1 METVLLVDDNA
12 LRASIRRSA
21 LESTATSVVRVS
33 DAAEALCTV
42 ETPEMA
48 GAIGLVVTGHQM
60 SGISGP
66 EFVAE
71 LRRRMPRVPVL
82 VVNPETGFE
91 SEYEGIDGV
100 YFAKNPTAEELHRL
114 ADELLAGLAERQ
126 TA

>member
-21 LESTATSVVRVS
+21 LESNAASVVRVP
-33 DAAEALCTV
+33 DAAEALCSV

-48 GAIGLVVTGHQM
+48 GTLGLVISGHQM
-60 SGISGP
+60 TGISGP

-71 LRRRMPRVPVL
+71 LRGRMPGVPVL
-82 VVNPETGFE
+82 VVGLAAGLER
-91 SEYEGIDGV
+91 EYQGIDGV
-100 YFAKNPTAEELHRL
+100 YFAGNPTAEELRRL
-114 ADELLAGLAERQ
+114 ARELLGGVGVLQ